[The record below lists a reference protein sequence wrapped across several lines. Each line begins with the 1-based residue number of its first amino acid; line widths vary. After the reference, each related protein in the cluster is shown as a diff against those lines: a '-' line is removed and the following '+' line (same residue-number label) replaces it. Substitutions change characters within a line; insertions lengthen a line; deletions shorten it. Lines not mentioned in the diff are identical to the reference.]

1 MGEDA
6 YLLNSGCLALWNAK
20 TLCRSESEAAGVQMV
35 YLRVQIRHLG
45 VSWALTVSVLR
56 CGLATPRAGDADLPA
71 KGTSHRTEFGRGAG
85 LLAPRP
91 AARGVS
97 RT

>member
-1 MGEDA
+1 
-6 YLLNSGCLALWNAK
+6 
-20 TLCRSESEAAGVQMV
+20 MV

-56 CGLATPRAGDADLPA
+56 CGLATPRAGDADLPV